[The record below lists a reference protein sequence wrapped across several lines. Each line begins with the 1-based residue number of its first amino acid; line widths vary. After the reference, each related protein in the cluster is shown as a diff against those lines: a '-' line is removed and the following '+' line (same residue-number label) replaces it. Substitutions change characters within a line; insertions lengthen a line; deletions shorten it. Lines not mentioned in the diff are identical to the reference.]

1 MISSLFNYSENFNPE
16 DVVLEHA
23 RARGVEVGAND
34 ISVGTGVFLQQ
45 LAHLLSAQS
54 VVEVGTGSGVG
65 SLYLLRG
72 MIDSGT
78 LTSIDDEVEHARIA
92 KMAFYEAEIE
102 AARFRLITN
111 PVMDVLSK
119 LTDRAYDLVI
129 LRHDPIDLTYTIDE
143 AHRILRSGG
152 VLVIDSFFGG
162 GKVPDPAQRDPK
174 TIALRE
180 AGKRI
185 KTNRDHWQSSLLPV
199 GDGLLIATKLQQDSL
214 MSKPARIFRRKPNQ
228 LAFLDDLEE
237 SASKKRTLPTASIV
251 VLALV
256 AGLLG
261 GILGGDATKGLISSG
276 VNLVSSTSTI
286 ERSPDSIAG
295 IAARVLPSV
304 VSIETMSTDGGASG
318 SGFVIDPN
326 GYLLTNNHVVAD
338 AMTIKVILNDGRE
351 YVAKILGRDES
362 YDLAVLKIQ
371 ATGLKALQFGDSD
384 KVQVGDSVI
393 AFGSPLGLSGTVTQ
407 GIISAKDRP
416 VTAGDSNSA
425 TSFISALQTD
435 AAINPGNSGGP
446 LVDAT
451 GAVVGVNSA
460 IASLGSSLGSQS
472 GSIGLGFAIPI
483 NQARKTADQL
493 IKDGKATYPVIG
505 VSVDMNYTGS
515 GALIAKTSSAIM
527 AGGPAAKAGLRAGDL
542 ITAIDGMKINT
553 PEELIVEIRTHNVGD
568 EVTVTYIRGKQSRTA
583 KLILIAG
590 K

>member
-1 MISSLFNYSENFNPE
+1 
-16 DVVLEHA
+16 
-23 RARGVEVGAND
+23 
-34 ISVGTGVFLQQ
+34 
-45 LAHLLSAQS
+45 
-54 VVEVGTGSGVG
+54 
-65 SLYLLRG
+65 
-72 MIDSGT
+72 
-78 LTSIDDEVEHARIA
+78 
-92 KMAFYEAEIE
+92 
-102 AARFRLITN
+102 
-111 PVMDVLSK
+111 
-119 LTDRAYDLVI
+119 
-129 LRHDPIDLTYTIDE
+129 
-143 AHRILRSGG
+143 
-152 VLVIDSFFGG
+152 
-162 GKVPDPAQRDPK
+162 
-174 TIALRE
+174 
-180 AGKRI
+180 
-185 KTNRDHWQSSLLPV
+185 
-199 GDGLLIATKLQQDSL
+199 

-228 LAFLDDLEE
+228 LLFLEDLELNT
-237 SASKKRTLPTASIV
+237 SKKRNLPTASIV

-286 ERSPDSIAG
+286 ERSPDSVAG

-304 VSIETMSTDGGASG
+304 VSIETMSKDGGGSG

-338 AMTIKVILNDGRE
+338 AITIKVILNDGRE
-351 YVAKILGRDES
+351 YAAKILGRDES
-362 YDLAVLKIQ
+362 YDLAVLKIKT
-371 ATGLKALQFGDSD
+371 TGLKALQFGDSS

-416 VTAGDSNSA
+416 VTAGDENSS

-451 GAVVGVNSA
+451 GAVIGVNSA
-460 IASLGSSLGSQS
+460 IASLGSALGSQS

-493 IKDGKATYPVIG
+493 IRDGKATYPVIG
-505 VSVDMNYTGS
+505 VSVDMNYSGG
-515 GALIAKTSSAIM
+515 GALIAETSSAIL
-527 AGGPAAKAGLRAGDL
+527 AGGPAAKAGLRPGDL
-542 ITAIDGMKINT
+542 ITEIDGLKING

-568 EVTVTYIRGKQSRTA
+568 EVTITYLRGKESRTA

>member
-1 MISSLFNYSENFNPE
+1 
-16 DVVLEHA
+16 
-23 RARGVEVGAND
+23 
-34 ISVGTGVFLQQ
+34 
-45 LAHLLSAQS
+45 
-54 VVEVGTGSGVG
+54 
-65 SLYLLRG
+65 
-72 MIDSGT
+72 
-78 LTSIDDEVEHARIA
+78 
-92 KMAFYEAEIE
+92 
-102 AARFRLITN
+102 
-111 PVMDVLSK
+111 
-119 LTDRAYDLVI
+119 
-129 LRHDPIDLTYTIDE
+129 
-143 AHRILRSGG
+143 
-152 VLVIDSFFGG
+152 
-162 GKVPDPAQRDPK
+162 
-174 TIALRE
+174 
-180 AGKRI
+180 
-185 KTNRDHWQSSLLPV
+185 
-199 GDGLLIATKLQQDSL
+199 

-228 LAFLDDLEE
+228 LLFLEDLELNT
-237 SASKKRTLPTASIV
+237 SKKRNLPTASIV

-286 ERSPDSIAG
+286 ERSPDSVAG

-304 VSIETMSTDGGASG
+304 VSIETMSKDGGGSG

-338 AMTIKVILNDGRE
+338 AITIKVILNDGRE
-351 YVAKILGRDES
+351 YAAKILGRDES
-362 YDLAVLKIQ
+362 YDLAVLKIKT
-371 ATGLKALQFGDSD
+371 TGLKALQFGDSS

-416 VTAGDSNSA
+416 VTAGDENSS

-451 GAVVGVNSA
+451 GAVIGVNSA
-460 IASLGSSLGSQS
+460 IASLGSALGSRS

-493 IKDGKATYPVIG
+493 IRDGKATYPVIG
-505 VSVDMNYTGS
+505 VSVDMNYSGG
-515 GALIAKTSSAIM
+515 GALIAETSSAIL
-527 AGGPAAKAGLRAGDL
+527 AGGPAAKAGLRPGDL
-542 ITAIDGMKINT
+542 ITEIDGLKINS

-568 EVTVTYIRGKQSRTA
+568 EVTITYLRGKESRTA